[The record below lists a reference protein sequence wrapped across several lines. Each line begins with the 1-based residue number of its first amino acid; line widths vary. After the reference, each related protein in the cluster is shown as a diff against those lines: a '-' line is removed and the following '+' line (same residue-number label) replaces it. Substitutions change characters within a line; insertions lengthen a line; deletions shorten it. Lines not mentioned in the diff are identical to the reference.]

1 MVGETVPSIPREDKQ
16 AKSLPAANWRE
27 TQDGWAVSPF
37 DGATANIQVTRK
49 GVRWNLMLTGSVET
63 IAEAQ
68 NEIEYL
74 VSKISAGEDMD

>member
-37 DGATANIQVTRK
+37 DGATANIQVARK
-49 GVRWNLMLTGSVET
+49 GVRWNLMMTGSVET

-68 NEIEYL
+68 DRLEYL
-74 VSKISAGEDMD
+74 VSKLGMGEDMD